1 MMHRPIYLQYTL
13 ASKMV
18 YNGQNDVF
26 HYLEV
31 PLCTSSVSSTCALHV
46 SVHDI
51 IIIQVFGPRY
61 DTLNSQSHEIH

>member
-26 HYLEV
+26 QCIHYLEV

-61 DTLNSQSHEIH
+61 DTEQSKS